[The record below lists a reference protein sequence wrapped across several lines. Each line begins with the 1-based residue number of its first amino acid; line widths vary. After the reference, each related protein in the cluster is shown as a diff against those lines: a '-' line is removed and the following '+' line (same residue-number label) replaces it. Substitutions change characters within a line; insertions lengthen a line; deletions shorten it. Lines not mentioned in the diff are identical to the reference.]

1 MPVRSGQ
8 AARRSIRDSTQT
20 KMIFQVDDENKEPS
34 SSASIEPRPWKER
47 YRWLGVMMMA
57 AFAGFAPAPPP
68 PKPPRELSEYAQIA
82 EDPDKLKLDP
92 DLHFLH
98 KALNED
104 ESSMNA

>member
-1 MPVRSGQ
+1 VSSPPFNTPQHANES
-8 AARRSIRDSTQT
+8 DL
-20 KMIFQVDDENKEPS
+20 QVDDENKEPS
-34 SSASIEPRPWKER
+34 SSASVEPRPWRER

-68 PKPPRELSEYAQIA
+68 PKPPRELSEYAQLA

-92 DLHFLH
+92 ELHFLQ

-104 ESSMNA
+104 ESSLNA